1 MKVNGREIHFMRTV
15 QATCDIADM
24 CKDHNIENAATL
36 FEGSYQDSQ
45 RAAAQFLAIMSKGYE
60 DNKSFQEPGYEPH
73 PLRPDEA
80 MSLPEDVFSD
90 LFVEAVHVYGGE
102 KPTIE
107 TQPVKGKKKA
117 ESKSN

>member
-1 MKVNGREIHFMRTV
+1 MVIFGREIHFKRTV

-24 CKDHNIENAATL
+24 CKDHKIENADTL
-36 FEGSYQDSQ
+36 FEGSYQNSQ
-45 RAAAQFLAIMSKGYE
+45 KASAQFMAIMSKGYE
-60 DNKSFQEPGYEPH
+60 DFKAFEEPGYVPN

-80 MSLPEDVFSD
+80 MSLPEDTFSE
-90 LFVEAVHVYGGE
+90 LFVEAVKEYSGE

-117 ESKSN
+117 ANKSN

>member
-1 MKVNGREIHFMRTV
+1 MIIFGREIHFLRTV

-24 CKDHNIENAATL
+24 CKDHKIENAATL

-45 RAAAQFLAIMSKGYE
+45 RAAAQFMAIMSKGYE
-60 DNKSFQEPGYEPH
+60 DYKAFQEPGYDPH

-80 MSLPEDVFSD
+80 MSLPDDIFSE
-90 LFVEAVHVYGGE
+90 LFVEAIKEYGGE

-117 ESKSN
+117 VNKSN